1 MWVQKNFPAEM
12 RVSSVLLVADNVLT
26 PEVMKEV
33 RNQSTMASYRN
44 KSSQR
49 NHCNDRIILKGVICF
64 ILSFNEKLW
73 CLDTF
78 SRKMFCE
85 TEFVE

>member
-1 MWVQKNFPAEM
+1 M

-26 PEVMKEV
+26 PEVIKEV
-33 RNQSTMASYRN
+33 LNQSTMASYRN

-49 NHCNDRIILKGVICF
+49 NHWNDRIILKGVVCF
-64 ILSFNEKLW
+64 KLSFNEKLW

-78 SRKMFCE
+78 SRKVFCE
-85 TEFVE
+85 TEFLE